1 MKDFWTWR
9 KIILFFGIIGLGIV
23 GLMIAD
29 QNDFLSGRKESITT
43 IGNGTPDPLVS
54 GTASPTS
61 ESLPVKATPI
71 KKQSSPIDGIKK
83 AN

>member
-9 KIILFFGIIGLGIV
+9 KIVLFFSIIGLGII
-23 GLMIAD
+23 GLMVAD
-29 QNDFLSGRKESITT
+29 QHNFLNGRKEVVTT
-43 IGNGTPDPLVS
+43 IGNGNPDPLVS
-54 GTASPTS
+54 GAASPTTQRNNPTNS
-61 ESLPVKATPI
+61 V

>member
-1 MKDFWTWR
+1 MKFTLK
-9 KIILFFGIIGLGIV
+9 KIIIFFSIIGLGIV
-23 GLMIAD
+23 GLMVAD
-29 QNDFLSGRKESITT
+29 QHNFLNGRKEVVTT